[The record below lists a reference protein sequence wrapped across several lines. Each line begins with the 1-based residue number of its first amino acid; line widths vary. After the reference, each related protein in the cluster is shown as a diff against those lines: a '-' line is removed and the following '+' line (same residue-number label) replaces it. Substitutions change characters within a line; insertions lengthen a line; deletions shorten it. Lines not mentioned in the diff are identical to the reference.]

1 MDGEVTKEQIDDA
14 ICMVVG
20 RYGQMVQDDR
30 REFYGG
36 STESMMQAAAQEL
49 VAEQYLAPDLA
60 EIAVPKATAFVA
72 RGGRR

>member
-1 MDGEVTKEQIDDA
+1 MDDEFTKEQIDDA

>member
-1 MDGEVTKEQIDDA
+1 MDGEFTKEQIDDA